1 MPIPGVSIVSPT
13 MALGAA
19 DLVDRKCVNL
29 TDLFPL
35 ASLLPIVPQFSQF
48 LGRSAGERALCG
60 GVLLQ
65 LGGGFA
71 AFCVRSRKQLMGKS
85 DFSAFCLLP
94 EDTFSL
100 CFPAFVCVPAFKL
113 AFPGDGVTAWRCRP
127 SVVRAFTLEALLRGG
142 RAALHGSSFMN
153 SLCFINA

>member
-35 ASLLPIVPQFSQF
+35 ASLLPIVSQFSQF
-48 LGRSAGERALCG
+48 LGRRAGERALCG

-65 LGGGFA
+65 LGGG
-71 AFCVRSRKQLMGKS
+71 CG
-85 DFSAFCLLP
+85 LLCK
-94 EDTFSL
+94 EQKT
-100 CFPAFVCVPAFKL
+100 A
-113 AFPGDGVTAWRCRP
+113 DG
-127 SVVRAFTLEALLRGG
+127 
-142 RAALHGSSFMN
+142 
-153 SLCFINA
+153 

>member
-1 MPIPGVSIVSPT
+1 

-65 LGGGFA
+65 LGGGGV
-71 AFCVRSRKQLMGKS
+71 CG
-85 DFSAFCLLP
+85 LLCK
-94 EDTFSL
+94 EQKT
-100 CFPAFVCVPAFKL
+100 A
-113 AFPGDGVTAWRCRP
+113 DG
-127 SVVRAFTLEALLRGG
+127 
-142 RAALHGSSFMN
+142 
-153 SLCFINA
+153 